1 MQCFVLQNPPF
12 LSSHIAIIISH
23 SWQKSMSYF
32 SDGFCSLFLGTVFYL
47 FSRGYLEFKLPLSAC
62 LLCTVPFICWVT
74 TVPSSSLAFVE
85 HFPFS
90 PLRMC
95 VLASPVPANSQHSN
109 EVVWSRLKWAET
121 LPASVSVFVAALMI
135 AFERKKKTLS
145 DYVFAQNLSD
155 CVEYSSRCYVL

>member
-1 MQCFVLQNPPF
+1 M
-12 LSSHIAIIISH
+12 
-23 SWQKSMSYF
+23 
-32 SDGFCSLFLGTVFYL
+32 
-47 FSRGYLEFKLPLSAC
+47 
-62 LLCTVPFICWVT
+62 
-74 TVPSSSLAFVE
+74 PSSSLAFVE

-90 PLRMC
+90 PLRMRA
-95 VLASPVPANSQHSN
+95 LASPVPANSQHSN